1 MSWLLM
7 MSNII
12 STDLSSLQVA
22 TTADAEQT
30 LISAVVWEEVKKAA
44 SYTIDISVNKD
55 TLVQ

>member
-30 LISAVVWEEVKKAA
+30 LISAVVWEEVKKAV

>member
-1 MSWLLM
+1 M